1 MQGYYK
7 RPEETRKA
15 VDPDGWLHTGDIGY
29 MDEKGYLHV
38 TGRLKEMIIRGGENI
53 SPAEIENCISEL
65 PEVNEVKVVG
75 IPAKVLQEEI
85 AACIIPKEGTVI
97 EAEAVRA
104 YVKSRLSDYKVPKYV
119 LTFESFPTNASGK
132 VVLKDLRVQAGE
144 MINIK

>member
-1 MQGYYK
+1 
-7 RPEETRKA
+7 
-15 VDPDGWLHTGDIGY
+15 
-29 MDEKGYLHV
+29 
-38 TGRLKEMIIRGGENI
+38 MIIRGGENI

-85 AACIIPKEGTVI
+85 AAWITPKEGTVI